1 MPARV
6 ILHIGHPKTGS
17 SAFQAYLAQ
26 NHDSLK
32 KAGVLYPEHSS
43 FEAAKRN
50 KITSGNVTLKASDEH
65 WLERRIL
72 PIMEAHPG
80 YSSYI
85 FSNENLIHRMDSFL
99 RSASSTG
106 TASNFHVLLA
116 VRNPL
121 EQLSSV
127 YQQMVKRH
135 GYTKTYDH
143 FLSEH
148 NYRCNALLRA
158 SSVTQALDEAEI
170 SYTLRNYSFLR
181 RRLFEE
187 FTRAIGINQIMT
199 EPPAKSPVNRSL
211 SATELQLLLF
221 VNAIH
226 GKSAGQKLSD
236 QLVNQ
241 LPKIQPVTL
250 RMSATS
256 LEKVEATNRSA
267 LISLNARL
275 PNDTPLTMSC
285 PEGMSEP
292 FHCGLSAAQLEIC
305 RQALSTGS
313 TRIDA
318 HQKQLAAQRWNVTK
332 RLLNT
337 ISRLLA

>member
-50 KITSGNVTLKASDEH
+50 QISSGNVTLKANDEH
-65 WLERRIL
+65 WLEHRIIPAL
-72 PIMEAHPG
+72 EAYPG
-80 YSSYI
+80 YRSYI

-143 FLSEH
+143 FLAEH
-148 NYRCNALLRA
+148 NYRCNALLRS
-158 SSVTQALDEAEI
+158 SSVTQALDAAGI
-170 SYTLRNYSFLR
+170 SCTLRNYSSLR
-181 RRLFEE
+181 GKLLAE
-187 FTRAIGINQIMT
+187 FTRALGISEFMPR
-199 EPPAKSPVNRSL
+199 PPATDPVNRSL
-211 SATELQLLLF
+211 SATELQLLLL

-241 LPKIQPVTL
+241 LPEIKPVTL
-250 RMSATS
+250 RMSTTS
-256 LEKVEATNRSA
+256 LQKVEATNRSA
-267 LISLNARL
+267 LDSLNTRL
-275 PNDTPLTMSC
+275 PDDTPLTMSC
-285 PEGMSEP
+285 PEGTSEP
-292 FHCGLSAAQLEIC
+292 FHCGLSEAQLEIC
-305 RQALSTGS
+305 RQTLSTGS
-313 TRIDA
+313 DRIDA
-318 HQKQLAAQRWNVTK
+318 HQKPFAAQRLRVTE

-337 ISRLLA
+337 ISRLLT